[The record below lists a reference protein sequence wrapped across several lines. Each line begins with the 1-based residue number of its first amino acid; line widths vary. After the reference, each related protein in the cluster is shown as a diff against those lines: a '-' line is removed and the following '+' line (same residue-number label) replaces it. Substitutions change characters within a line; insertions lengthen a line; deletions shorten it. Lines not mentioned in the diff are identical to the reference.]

1 MQDAAGGLGQ
11 AGDTAVTKKPHWSW
25 SEVVIYVGIVL
36 VWRQRTIW
44 REKFEKEGKV
54 YRRHFMRK
62 VQIAPTR
69 IKGTI
74 L

>member
-1 MQDAAGGLGQ
+1 M
-11 AGDTAVTKKPHWSW
+11 
-25 SEVVIYVGIVL
+25 VIYVGIFL

-44 REKFEKEGKV
+44 REKFEKEGKI
-54 YRRHFMRK
+54 YRRHFMGK
-62 VQIAPTR
+62 VQIAQTR